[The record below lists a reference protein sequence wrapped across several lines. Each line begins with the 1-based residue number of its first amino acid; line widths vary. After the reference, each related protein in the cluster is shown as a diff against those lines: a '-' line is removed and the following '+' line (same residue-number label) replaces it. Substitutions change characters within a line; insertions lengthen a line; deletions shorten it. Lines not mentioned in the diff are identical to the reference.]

1 MSTTP
6 DAPPAAPATGV
17 EAAIPQL
24 VGLLRGLDR
33 PDLEGRATAAGARL
47 KRPATVICVVGEFKQ
62 GKSSLVNGLL
72 GRETCPVDD
81 DLATAAITLVR
92 YGDEPSAVVRRRVE
106 GEAVAERIDIDDL
119 DAWVTEA
126 GNPGNEKGVERV
138 EISVPSAIL
147 RQGLVIVDTPG
158 MGGLG
163 AGHAAATLAFLPFAD
178 GLLLVS
184 DSSAE
189 LSAPE
194 VDFLRRATDL
204 CPTVL
209 FVQAKIDLYPEWQR
223 IFDLNRGHLERSGV
237 RIPMVAASSHLRR
250 EALARKDRDLNERS
264 QFPALIKA
272 LDEGVVT
279 PAKENAASRA
289 AGDVQSIAGVVRA
302 GLSEEQRLLR
312 DPEAVQASLAEFEKT
327 KERLEYLRGPG
338 ARWSVLVGDR
348 VSDLSTG
355 VTHRLRGSMREI
367 SRAMDEQIEDLKKG
381 DQWDEMTRELQSL
394 VADEVTEAFMAVE
407 QGRLTIR
414 EEVVELLQEEDL
426 GVNAGRGEAYT
437 LDVSEFWQSKP
448 IDEKGGK
455 AKKAFQTTVGGIR
468 GAQGGIYMFGMM
480 GSFLPGAAAVLM
492 ASNPVLLGA
501 GAIFG
506 GMSLIDDRKRKV
518 TAKRQAARTQVRQ
531 FVDDVQFEVGNELNT
546 LVRELQRDL
555 RDEFTERLG
564 ELQRTYTETAK
575 RAQEDAKK
583 SQQERQ
589 ARDAQLTQNL
599 EALAAIERAIGAES
613 ST

>member
-223 IFDLNRGHLERSGV
+223 IFALNRGHLERSGV

-327 KERLEYLRGPG
+327 KERLEYL
-338 ARWSVLVGDR
+338 
-348 VSDLSTG
+348 
-355 VTHRLRGSMREI
+355 
-367 SRAMDEQIEDLKKG
+367 
-381 DQWDEMTRELQSL
+381 
-394 VADEVTEAFMAVE
+394 
-407 QGRLTIR
+407 
-414 EEVVELLQEEDL
+414 
-426 GVNAGRGEAYT
+426 
-437 LDVSEFWQSKP
+437 
-448 IDEKGGK
+448 
-455 AKKAFQTTVGGIR
+455 
-468 GAQGGIYMFGMM
+468 
-480 GSFLPGAAAVLM
+480 
-492 ASNPVLLGA
+492 
-501 GAIFG
+501 
-506 GMSLIDDRKRKV
+506 
-518 TAKRQAARTQVRQ
+518 
-531 FVDDVQFEVGNELNT
+531 
-546 LVRELQRDL
+546 
-555 RDEFTERLG
+555 
-564 ELQRTYTETAK
+564 
-575 RAQEDAKK
+575 
-583 SQQERQ
+583 
-589 ARDAQLTQNL
+589 
-599 EALAAIERAIGAES
+599 
-613 ST
+613 